1 MRLYYRLRVQPHI
14 FVALSLISKSSLPR
28 RDCLQPLAKCKIEL
42 SAFLLGAFLSSYSQ
56 PASQPVSLA
65 WPSTNYTQLIEASAR
80 RLAERVELN
89 VLEIATYVFRRIF
102 ANVPPPKIPCL
113 PAFLSFFLS
122 LSPCSSSIFIFKK
135 EVTEFVPIVSGRNL
149 KISQPSLDLLYYKC
163 SLKPSTSS
171 NKLSVIL
178 KL

>member
-14 FVALSLISKSSLPR
+14 FVALSLISKSSLPS

-113 PAFLSFFLS
+113 PACLSILLPFSLSLFFLNFHFQKRGDRV
-122 LSPCSSSIFIFKK
+122 CSDCLRRKS
-135 EVTEFVPIVSGRNL
+135 EN
-149 KISQPSLDLLYYKC
+149 ISAILRLALLG
-163 SLKPSTSS
+163 T
-171 NKLSVIL
+171 NVV
-178 KL
+178 